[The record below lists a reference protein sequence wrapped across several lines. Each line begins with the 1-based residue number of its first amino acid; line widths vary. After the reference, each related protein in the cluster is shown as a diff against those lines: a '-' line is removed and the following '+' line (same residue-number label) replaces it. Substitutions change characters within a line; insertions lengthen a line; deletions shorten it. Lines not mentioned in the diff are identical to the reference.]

1 MGKIAVKQL
10 RKNLNLTLKEMAAR
24 LGVNKSTVWRWEKY
38 GVPSRGAVAYLLEAL
53 WNEQSPPT
61 PSFVKGSTV
70 CMKPCEQ
77 NEMLQ
82 SQYEEKNEHQQ
93 HPSHS

>member
-10 RKNLNLTLKEMAAR
+10 RKNLNLTLKEMAER

-61 PSFVKGSTV
+61 PAFVKGSTV

-77 NEMLQ
+77 NEMTKL
-82 SQYEEKNEHQQ
+82 QYEEKNEHQQ